1 MLFKTI
7 ARVSEARYKPYKCL
21 VNNHKVEAGM
31 RFNGLDLNLLV
42 VLDVLLSEQNIT
54 RAGERLFL
62 SQPATSAALG
72 RLRAYFEDDLLVQV
86 GRRMVLSPV
95 GEALAEPVRDLL
107 IQMRTTLESR
117 NTFQPHAAHRT
128 FTLMA
133 SDYVGMVLMPEVSRR
148 LSEAAPGCSLELFSP
163 EDDAIHEIDRG
174 HTDFLILPQ
183 AQLTEGHPS
192 TPLFEDVFVCVVCG
206 EHGPECISMDTYKEL
221 GHVLVRWGSQHRMPT
236 LDAWFLRRFDFE
248 RRVEVTTH
256 TFNSVPPYLIGTR
269 RIATMHRRLAELWAK
284 HFSLRILPAP
294 WDAPNLTIGMQ
305 WNTYRQHDPA
315 LTWLR
320 NLIIEVAAGL
330 DQAREQKP

>member
-1 MLFKTI
+1 
-7 ARVSEARYKPYKCL
+7 
-21 VNNHKVEAGM
+21 M
-31 RFNGLDLNLLV
+31 RCNGLDLNLLV
-42 VLDVLLSEQNIT
+42 VLDVLLTEQNIT

-72 RLRAYFEDDLLVQV
+72 RLRVYFEDELLVQL
-86 GRRMVLSPV
+86 GRRMVRTPV

-107 IQMRTTLESR
+107 IQMRATLENR
-117 NTFQPHAAHRT
+117 NAFQPHVASRT
-128 FTLMA
+128 FTFMA

-163 EDDAIHEIDRG
+163 EDDAIHEVDRG
-174 HTDFLILPQ
+174 HTDFLILPE

-192 TPLFEDVFVCVVCG
+192 TPLFEDEFVCVVCA
-206 EHGPECISMDTYKEL
+206 EYGPEQISLDTYKEL
-221 GHVLVRWGSQHRMPT
+221 GHVLVRWGSEHRMPT
-236 LDAWFLRRFDFE
+236 MDAWFLRRFDFE

-256 TFNSVPPYLIGTR
+256 TFNSVPPYLIGTH
-269 RIATMHRRLAELWAK
+269 RIATMHRRLAEVWAQ

-320 NLIIEVAAGL
+320 NLIIEVAADL
-330 DQAREQKP
+330 DRSDRQADRQTGSLIARRKLKKPGV